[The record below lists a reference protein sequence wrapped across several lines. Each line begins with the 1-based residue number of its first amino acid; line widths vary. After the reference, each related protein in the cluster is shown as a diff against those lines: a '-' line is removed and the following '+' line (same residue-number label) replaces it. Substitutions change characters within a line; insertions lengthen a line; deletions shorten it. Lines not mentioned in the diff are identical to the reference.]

1 LETRDVL
8 RFLSEL
14 LEDPEEDDRNT
25 SVVPVVVDDFAGHSD
40 LVRATAHSVGASLIV
55 ASDVADG
62 VRGELEHTLKTRI
75 EEYLRVPRSGREESR
90 VTVQTDLGIVH
101 ARIDER
107 TELASRSEREVAGLA
122 TALFSE
128 ELETSSL
135 AFIVYNETVLD
146 DEWAEAIWRLFGSIG
161 GTRFRAVKRLI
172 LLIERSSEDT
182 PDHHLDSQ
190 PTVRFFVRSSGLK
203 RRKPWL
209 IDLAEI
215 RHIAEQAASNGLV
228 LFLGAGFS
236 SSSGL
241 PLGNTLRDDA
251 LRGFL
256 AMPEA
261 GFGEL
266 APAFLEYLRANGR
279 LLEVEHGMPSDE
291 FHSRLTLERVL
302 REEIWRSGP
311 DDSPTLRAFE
321 EMNDIALKNRGPA
334 VAGLHN
340 VLRLIPRT
348 VVITVNFDTLVEVEN
363 GEVHT
368 MVTEQEFRDGR
379 DYLGTYLGEPDKPV
393 PFLKLHGSIQSR
405 ETIIATVDQT
415 AQGLS
420 TAKADCIRALLD
432 TNSKVPWVYV
442 GYSMRDPDIGSIL
455 HSRVVAD
462 RADEYWVGPFEDPNA
477 LAWSGSHRQFGQD
490 RRTFWERCITLTA
503 DRFFEQLSAA
513 WAAQHD

>member
-1 LETRDVL
+1 METRDVL
-8 RFLSEL
+8 RLLSGL
-14 LEDPEEDDRNT
+14 LEDPEEDNRNT

-55 ASDVADG
+55 ASDVVDG
-62 VRGELEHTLKTRI
+62 VRGELDHTLKVRI
-75 EEYLRVPRSGREESR
+75 EEYLRVPRSGGEESR
-90 VTVQTDLGIVH
+90 VTVMSDQGIMH
-101 ARIDER
+101 ARIDGR

-128 ELETSSL
+128 ELEISSL

-146 DEWAEAIWRLFGSIG
+146 DEWAEAIWRLFGSIDE
-161 GTRFRAVKRLI
+161 TRFKAVKRLI
-172 LLIERSSEDT
+172 LLIERSGEDT
-182 PDHHLDSQ
+182 PDHHLDSE
-190 PTVRFFVRSSGLK
+190 PTVRFFVRSSGLT

-209 IDLAEI
+209 VDLAEV
-215 RHIAEQAASNGLV
+215 RYIAEQAASNGLV

-236 SSSGL
+236 RSSGL

-266 APAFLEYLRANGR
+266 APAFLEYLRANER
-279 LLEVEHGMPSDE
+279 LLEVEEQMPPDE
-291 FHSRLTLERVL
+291 FHRRLTLERVL
-302 REEIWRSGP
+302 REEVWRSGAE
-311 DDSPTLRAFE
+311 DSPTLRGFE
-321 EMNDIALKNRGPA
+321 EMNDIAAKSRGPA
-334 VAGLHN
+334 VAGLHDI
-340 VLRLIPRT
+340 VRLIPRT
-348 VVITVNFDTLVEVEN
+348 VVITVNFDTLVEAED
-363 GEVHT
+363 GDVHT

-379 DYLGTYLGEPDKPV
+379 DYLGTYLGEPDNPV
-393 PFLKLHGSIQSR
+393 PVLKLHGSIRSR

-420 TAKADCIRALLD
+420 TEKEDCIRAVLE

-442 GYSMRDPDIGSIL
+442 GYSMRDPDLWGIL
-455 HSRVVAD
+455 ESRLVAD
-462 RADEYWVGPFEDPNA
+462 RADEYWVSPFEDPNA
-477 LAWSGSHRQFGQD
+477 FEWSGLHRQFGQD
-490 RRTFWERCITLTA
+490 GRTFWQRCITLTA
-503 DRFFEQLSAA
+503 DRFFEQLLVA

>member
-1 LETRDVL
+1 ML
-8 RFLSEL
+8 RLLSEL

-25 SVVPVVVDDFAGHSD
+25 SVVPVVIDDFAGHSD

-62 VRGELEHTLKTRI
+62 VRGRLDHTLKTRI
-75 EEYLRVPRSGREESR
+75 EEYLRVPRSGGEESR
-90 VTVQTDLGIVH
+90 VTVLADQGIVH
-101 ARIDER
+101 ATIDDR

-122 TALFSE
+122 SALFSE
-128 ELETSSL
+128 ELQTSSL

-146 DEWAEAIWRLFGSIG
+146 DEWAEAIWRLFGSID
-161 GTRFRAVKRLI
+161 GTRFRAVKSLI
-172 LLIERSSEDT
+172 LLIERSGVSS
-182 PDHHLDSQ
+182 PDHHLDSE
-190 PTVRFFVRSSGLK
+190 PTVRFFVRSSGLT

-209 IDLAEI
+209 VDLAEV
-215 RHIAEQAASNGLV
+215 RYIAEQAASNGLV

-251 LRGFL
+251 LTGFL

-261 GFGEL
+261 GFDEL
-266 APAFLEYLRANGR
+266 ASAFFEYLRANGR
-279 LLEVEHGMPSDE
+279 LLEVEHQMPSDE
-291 FHSRLTLERVL
+291 FHGRLTLERVL
-302 REEIWRSGP
+302 REEIWRSGA
-311 DDSPTLRAFE
+311 DDSPTLRGFE

-334 VAGLHN
+334 VSGLHN
-340 VLRLIPRT
+340 VLKLIPGT
-348 VVITVNFDTLVEVEN
+348 VVITVNFDTLVEVDD
-363 GEVHT
+363 GDVHT

-379 DYLGTYLGEPDKPV
+379 DYLGTYRGEPDKAV
-393 PFLKLHGSIQSR
+393 PFLKLHGSIRSR

-420 TAKADCIRALLD
+420 TAKADCIRAILE
-432 TNSKVPWVYV
+432 TNIKVPWVYI
-442 GYSMRDPDIGSIL
+442 GYSMRDPDLWGIL
-455 HSRVVAD
+455 ESRVVAD

-477 LAWSGSHRQFGQD
+477 LAWSGLHRQFGQD
-490 RRTFWERCITLTA
+490 RRTFWQRCITLTA
-503 DRFFEQLSAA
+503 DRFFEQLLVA

>member
-1 LETRDVL
+1 ML
-8 RFLSEL
+8 RLLSAL

-25 SVVPVVVDDFAGHSD
+25 SVVPVVVDDFAGHND
-40 LVRATAHSVGASLIV
+40 LVRATAHAVGASLIV
-55 ASDVADG
+55 ASEVADG
-62 VRGELEHTLKTRI
+62 VRGRLDHILKTRI
-75 EEYLRVPRSGREESR
+75 EEYLRVPRSGGGESR
-90 VTVQTDLGIVH
+90 VAIRADQGIVH
-101 ARIDER
+101 ARIDDR

-128 ELETSSL
+128 ELQTSSL

-146 DEWAEAIWRLFGSIG
+146 DEWAEAIWRLFGSVD
-161 GTRFRAVKRLI
+161 GTRFMAVKRLI
-172 LLIERSSEDT
+172 LLIERSGEDT
-182 PDHHLDSQ
+182 PDHHLDSE
-190 PTVRFFVRSSGLK
+190 PTVRFFVRSSGLT

-209 IDLAEI
+209 VDLAEI
-215 RHIAEQAASNGLV
+215 RYIAEQAASNGLV

-266 APAFLEYLRANGR
+266 ASAFFEYLRANGR
-279 LLEVEHGMPSDE
+279 LLEVEHQMTTDE
-291 FHSRLTLERVL
+291 FHRRLTLERVL
-302 REEIWRSGP
+302 REEIWRSGA
-311 DDSPTLRAFE
+311 DDSPTLRGLE

-334 VAGLHN
+334 VSGLHN
-340 VLRLIPRT
+340 VIRLIPRT
-348 VVITVNFDTLVEVEN
+348 VVITVNFDTLVEVED
-363 GEVHT
+363 GDVHT

-379 DYLGTYLGEPDKPV
+379 DYLGTYLDEPDNPV
-393 PFLKLHGSIQSR
+393 PVLKLHGSIRSR

-420 TAKADCIRALLD
+420 TEKEDCIRALLE

-442 GYSMRDPDIGSIL
+442 GYSMRDPDVWSIL
-455 HSRVVAD
+455 QSRVVAD

-503 DRFFEQLSAA
+503 DRFFEQLSVA
-513 WAAQHD
+513 WTTQHD